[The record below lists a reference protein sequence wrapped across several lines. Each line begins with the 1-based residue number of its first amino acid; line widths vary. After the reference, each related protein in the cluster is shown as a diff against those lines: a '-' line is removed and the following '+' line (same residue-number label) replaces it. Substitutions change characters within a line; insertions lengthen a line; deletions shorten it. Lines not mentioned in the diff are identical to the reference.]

1 MSKIEINGVELELN
15 LLDADVVEE
24 YERLTKKIVARIQ
37 NKKAYEGKSNAE
49 AMRYQCRCVDEFFDG
64 LFGPGTSEEL
74 FPKKGDLAARMD
86 GFGKA
91 MGAMEDSRNTVKEI
105 VGKYTPD
112 RVQNRQ
118 QRRANKKNFRK
129 QVNERFQDLPPFD
142 EDSEE

>member
-74 FPKKGDLAARMD
+74 LQTNEIYREVYESQVKG
-86 GFGKA
+86 GE
-91 MGAMEDSRNTVKEI
+91 EDE
-105 VGKYTPD
+105 
-112 RVQNRQ
+112 
-118 QRRANKKNFRK
+118 
-129 QVNERFQDLPPFD
+129 
-142 EDSEE
+142 

>member
-1 MSKIEINGVELELN
+1 M
-15 LLDADVVEE
+15 
-24 YERLTKKIVARIQ
+24 
-37 NKKAYEGKSNAE
+37 
-49 AMRYQCRCVDEFFDG
+49 DEFFDG

-142 EDSEE
+142 EDAEE

>member
-91 MGAMEDSRNTVKEI
+91 MEDSRNTVKEI

-142 EDSEE
+142 EDAEE

>member
-1 MSKIEINGVELELN
+1 MSKIEISGVELELN

-74 FPKKGDLAARMD
+74 FPKKGDLAVRMD

-112 RVQNRQ
+112 RAQNRR
-118 QRRANKKNFRK
+118 QRR
-129 QVNERFQDLPPFD
+129 
-142 EDSEE
+142 SEEKALKQYARKRLENLQIPDLDEE

>member
-49 AMRYQCRCVDEFFDG
+49 AMRYQCRCVDEFFDD

-74 FPKKGDLAARMD
+74 FPKKGDLAVRMD

-112 RVQNRQ
+112 RAQNRR
-118 QRRANKKNFRK
+118 QRR
-129 QVNERFQDLPPFD
+129 
-142 EDSEE
+142 SEEKALKQYARKRLENLQIPDLDEE

>member
-91 MGAMEDSRNTVKEI
+91 MGAMEDSRNCERNCWKIHTGQSTESSAETFGGESIETVC
-105 VGKYTPD
+105 
-112 RVQNRQ
+112 
-118 QRRANKKNFRK
+118 
-129 QVNERFQDLPPFD
+129 
-142 EDSEE
+142 SETS

>member
-74 FPKKGDLAARMD
+74 FPKNGDLAARMD

-112 RVQNRQ
+112 RAQNRR
-118 QRRANKKNFRK
+118 QRR
-129 QVNERFQDLPPFD
+129 
-142 EDSEE
+142 SEEKALKQYARKRLENLQIPDLDEE

>member
-1 MSKIEINGVELELN
+1 MSKIEISGVELELN

-37 NKKAYEGKSNAE
+37 DKKAYEGKSNAE

-74 FPKKGDLAARMD
+74 FPKKGDLAVRMD

-112 RVQNRQ
+112 RAQNRR
-118 QRRANKKNFRK
+118 QRR
-129 QVNERFQDLPPFD
+129 
-142 EDSEE
+142 SEEKALKQYARKRLENLQIPDLDEE

>member
-1 MSKIEINGVELELN
+1 MSKIEISGVELELN

-24 YERLTKKIVARIQ
+24 YERLTKKIVAIIQ
-37 NKKAYEGKSNAE
+37 NKKDYEGKSNAE

-74 FPKKGDLAARMD
+74 FPKKGDLAVRMD

-112 RVQNRQ
+112 RAQNRR
-118 QRRANKKNFRK
+118 QRR
-129 QVNERFQDLPPFD
+129 
-142 EDSEE
+142 SEEKALKQYARKRLENLQIPDLDEE